1 LPEEGHQVF
10 EDDARA
16 DLDALES
23 RLAEARNAV
32 REHLHSGI
40 AVRGG
45 GESTGGSASLDQAW
59 LDRYQDLKEAAERA
73 LADANDAWATWIAD
87 LGSG

>member
-1 LPEEGHQVF
+1 ML

-23 RLAEARNAV
+23 RLAEARSAV
-32 REHLHSGI
+32 RKHLHSGI
-40 AVRGG
+40 AIRRG
-45 GESTGGSASLDQAW
+45 GESTGGSAALDQAW
-59 LDRYQDLKEAAERA
+59 LDRYQVLKEDAERA
-73 LADANDAWATWIAD
+73 LAAANDAWTTWIAD

>member
-1 LPEEGHQVF
+1 MLEE
-10 EDDARA
+10 DARPE
-16 DLDALES
+16 LDALES
-23 RLAEARNAV
+23 RLAAARNAV

-40 AVRGG
+40 AIRGA
-45 GESTGGSASLDQAW
+45 GESTAGSAALDQAW

>member
-1 LPEEGHQVF
+1 MLG
-10 EDDARA
+10 DDARV

-23 RLAEARNAV
+23 RLAEARNVV

-40 AVRGG
+40 AIRA
-45 GESTGGSASLDQAW
+45 GESSGGSAALDQAW
-59 LDRYQDLKEAAERA
+59 LDRYQDLKEEAERA
-73 LADANDAWATWIAD
+73 LAAANDAWTTWIAD

>member
-1 LPEEGHQVF
+1 LPEEGHPVL
-10 EDDARA
+10 EEDARA

-32 REHLHSGI
+32 RLHLHSGVAI
-40 AVRGG
+40 RG
-45 GESTGGSASLDQAW
+45 GESTGGSAALDQAW
-59 LDRYQDLKEAAERA
+59 LDRYQDLKEDAERA
-73 LADANDAWATWIAD
+73 LAAANDAWTAWIAD